1 MKCDT
6 PDCDDAAT
14 TSVTVI
20 ITGSRPVALALCDA
34 HTRDVQA
41 SALDG
46 IAVVI
51 VPLTVDAGA
60 R

>member
-6 PDCDDAAT
+6 PDCGDAAT

-20 ITGSRPVALALCDA
+20 IAGSRPVALALCDA

-51 VPLTVDAGA
+51 VPLVAVSGV